1 MKGYAMTLSAAVM
14 AALLLAS
21 CKPTEKNYKAAYDA
35 ALEKREAAMREQ
47 MIPTTGLMSDDGP
60 QMRVV
65 EGDTVYVLREA
76 LRRGEPSRKVGGW
89 SVAVALYKMET
100 NARANVENLVSEGY
114 APAFVARAGSEKWYA
129 VVATVSTLD
138 SARMVSSDF
147 RRSHPGY
154 PYVGLPKSPVILH

>member
-114 APAFVARAGSEKWYA
+114 ALS
-129 VVATVSTLD
+129 LI
-138 SARMVSSDF
+138 
-147 RRSHPGY
+147 H
-154 PYVGLPKSPVILH
+154 I